1 MIMRLKSILLSL
13 ALGILLI
20 AGGCGGTGGS
30 DSPANAVKDFVKA
43 LKEQNSGR
51 AWNYLSRNSQSM
63 FDDIAK
69 SRNQS
74 GKEYFEKNVSDV
86 SPLGMAGIDFDVVDE
101 KKNGD
106 SAVVVIMTKDEK
118 KSDLYAVKEGGV
130 WKLDYARSIRESMKK
145 LD

>member
-1 MIMRLKSILLSL
+1 
-13 ALGILLI
+13 
-20 AGGCGGTGGS
+20 
-30 DSPANAVKDFVKA
+30 
-43 LKEQNSGR
+43 
-51 AWNYLSRNSQSM
+51 M